1 MGSTLRKQEWMVNK
15 CFSRYTDY
23 SFLQLLNHYTKWL
36 WGKCEGVDPNR
47 NFGYHWGEV
56 KEGGA
61 SLDPCHETY
70 AGPRAFSEPE
80 TKAMA
85 DYILANKK
93 DIRYIGWIW
102 RSIQISRL
110 ISENGMMDKIKFFKD
125 LSDVALLFANV
136 ARAVGIHVFETVR
149 LHGIDERS

>member
-1 MGSTLRKQEWMVNK
+1 MH
-15 CFSRYTDY
+15 RYTDY
-23 SFLQLLNHYTKWL
+23 SFLQLLNHYAKWL

-93 DIRYIGWIW
+93 DIRYIDSNSHLIEDGW
-102 RSIQISRL
+102 
-110 ISENGMMDKIKFFKD
+110 NKIKLFKG
-125 LSDVALLFANV
+125 LSDVALLLANV
-136 ARAVGIHVFETVR
+136 ARPVGIHVFETVR

>member
-1 MGSTLRKQEWMVNK
+1 M
-15 CFSRYTDY
+15 FSRHRYTDY
-23 SFLQLLNHYTKWL
+23 SFFQLLNHYTKWL

-56 KEGGA
+56 KEGGT

-93 DIRYIGWIW
+93 DIRYIEWIW
-102 RSIQISRL
+102 RSIQISHF
-110 ISENGMMDKIKFFKD
+110 DFW
-125 LSDVALLFANV
+125 
-136 ARAVGIHVFETVR
+136 
-149 LHGIDERS
+149 EREWNDG